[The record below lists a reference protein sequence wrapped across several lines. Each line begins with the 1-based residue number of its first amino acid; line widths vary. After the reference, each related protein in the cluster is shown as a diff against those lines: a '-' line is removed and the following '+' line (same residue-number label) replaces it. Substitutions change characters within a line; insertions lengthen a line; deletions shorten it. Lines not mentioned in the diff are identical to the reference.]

1 MRGLSRYSN
10 RQARFR
16 MDTANFLIWLHVLA
30 MSAYFGA
37 QFAVIYML
45 LPAAE
50 QAGDEQRR
58 RAALIA
64 GFKFYNPFTIAM
76 LGIVV
81 VTGAMR
87 LTGIKAELKF
97 DYFAR
102 IWAALSLK
110 LMLAFVLIFIQTY
123 ITFGLSFR
131 IGRQEEVAA
140 HGDGEPF
147 TVERLNS
154 MLSRIRAMTWVTIL
168 LTAAVIFV
176 SLTFMKRAVSETG
189 SAPAEARIFPAD
201 GSGRI
206 RAFGSHLVQSDQRS
220 YDPGQGQ
227 DAEHDARELV
237 QYRVLS
243 AMDRFTG
250 WLRFVVGESRKGCRI
265 ALCVHLNSSRVPSIR
280 HRMIDVCDSSC
291 LVQADQRGYD
301 PGEGQDPEHDPR
313 KLVQHRVLSAME
325 RLAGGLGLA
334 GGESRKG
341 CLIDL
346 CVHPRPSVQARH
358 GEG

>member
-1 MRGLSRYSN
+1 
-10 RQARFR
+10 
-16 MDTANFLIWLHVLA
+16 MDSADFLTWLHVLA

-110 LMLAFVLIFIQTY
+110 LMLAFLLIFIQTY

-154 MLSRIRAMTWVTIL
+154 MLARIRTMTWVTIL

-176 SLTFMKRAVSETG
+176 SLTFMKRAVTETAG
-189 SAPAEARIFPAD
+189 ASTDAMIVPA
-201 GSGRI
+201 
-206 RAFGSHLVQSDQRS
+206 H
-220 YDPGQGQ
+220 
-227 DAEHDARELV
+227 
-237 QYRVLS
+237 
-243 AMDRFTG
+243 
-250 WLRFVVGESRKGCRI
+250 
-265 ALCVHLNSSRVPSIR
+265 R
-280 HRMIDVCDSSC
+280 HRTICAVDSQH

-301 PGEGQDPEHDPR
+301 PREGQDSEHDAG
-313 KLVQHRVLSAME
+313 KLVQHRVLRAIHRLAGAGGFIDRQSRDGCFVRSCVHVPCSFVPAFRSASLMSLVQAQQRGYDPGEGQDSEHDARKLVQHRILRAME
-325 RLAGGLGLA
+325 RLAGALGFVSA
-334 GGESRKG
+334 QSGNG
-341 CLIDL
+341 CFIDS
-346 CVHPRPSVQARH
+346 CVHLSPSVQARYE
-358 GEG
+358 EG